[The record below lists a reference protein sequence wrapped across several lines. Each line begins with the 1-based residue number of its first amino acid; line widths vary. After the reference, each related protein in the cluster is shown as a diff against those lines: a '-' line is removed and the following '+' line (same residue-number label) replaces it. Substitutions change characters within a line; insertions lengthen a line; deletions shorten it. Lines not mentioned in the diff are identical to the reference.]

1 MTPGAVADPRA
12 VHYALAVKRIL
23 SGAIA
28 AVAVGGL
35 VTAASA
41 QVIPPLSI
49 GGPAQG
55 AMQQL
60 HPPTPLQQVR
70 EQSLKRSA
78 PLPPPAVAAE
88 RWVPD
93 RTVFVPEFNRTL
105 LIPGHYEK
113 RITDQQYAVPTIRAL
128 DPATGVTVVIPGSD
142 RPPADLRT
150 GP

>member
-1 MTPGAVADPRA
+1 
-12 VHYALAVKRIL
+12 VKRIL
-23 SGAIA
+23 PGALA
-28 AVAVGGL
+28 AVAVAAL
-35 VTAASA
+35 AATASA
-41 QVIPPLSI
+41 QVIPPLSV

-78 PLPPPAVAAE
+78 PLPPPTVAAE

-93 RTVFVPEFNRTL
+93 RTLFVPEFGRTL
-105 LIPGHYEK
+105 LIPGHYE
-113 RITDQQYAVPTIRAL
+113 RRVTDQQYAVPTINAL
-128 DPATGVTVVIPGSD
+128 DPATGATVVIPGSD